1 MYGKHAERGWEA
13 RSPRW
18 QEMGEKGK
26 KYTKLLIIINT
37 LQMKKAKEAGAH
49 KSKAGSRI
57 IPFTSKVKLGGS
69 NF

>member
-1 MYGKHAERGWEA
+1 
-13 RSPRW
+13 
-18 QEMGEKGK
+18 MGEKGK

-57 IPFTSKVKLGGS
+57 NPSTSKVKLGGS
-69 NF
+69 SF